1 MAQPSNTFDSYD
13 AVGIREDLEN
23 VIYDIS
29 PEETPF
35 YSSSK
40 KVKASNTYHEWQ
52 TDALRASTTNAHI
65 EGDATTAEARVATT
79 RLGNYTQIFKNA
91 VVIPDTDK
99 GLDKAGRASEMAYQ
113 TLKIAKEQKLDIE
126 KALFANNARVAGD
139 ATTARELAG
148 TETWFTSTI
157 QNKGTGGAHAAGT
170 GADARTDGTQTAF
183 TQAKFDAIMQNCWE
197 KGGKPD
203 SVYLSAYLMN
213 LALAFTG
220 NNNQRSTVQPTN
232 QPIGG
237 GGGEV
242 SPQPRPGLPGQGRDR
257 DRGHRPRHVGEPG
270 TDNLRVPSPASSGH
284 LCRRRPGRGRRRR
297 SRRSPERRRPAGHLF
312 FRPLRQLGS
321 PGPDRRPPGSA
332 DPPDLPGAQQS
343 ARRAAVPSP
352 AAGRLRVAAE
362 GIRGGAPSPK
372 IAARRRAPGNVGGSE
387 DERWH
392 RGPLFRPRRHDGAGG
407 GAIRVAL
414 RLPGGPGPHRTPGGL
429 PLSGHPSRPDH
440 PGRRG

>member
-126 KALFANNARVAGD
+126 KALFANNARVAGN

-148 TETWFTSTI
+148 APVWFTNTI
-157 QNKGTGGAHAAGT
+157 QNMGAGGAHATGDGT
-170 GADARTDGTQTAF
+170 DARTDGTQSVFNQT
-183 TQAKFDAIMQNCWE
+183 KFDAAMQSIWE

-203 SVYLSAYLMN
+203 SVYLSAFQMN
-213 LALAFTG
+213 KALDFSG
-220 NNNQRSTVQPTN
+220 NNNQRSTVQAGDKKVVKSLDVYVTPW
-232 QPIGG
+232 
-237 GGGEV
+237 
-242 SPQPRPGLPGQGRDR
+242 
-257 DRGHRPRHVGEPG
+257 G
-270 TDNLRVPSPASSGH
+270 TIEFVPS
-284 LCRRRPGRGRRRR
+284 RENR
-297 SRRSPERRRPAGHLF
+297 SRDVYVMQDDMWAVAV
-312 FRPLRQLGS
+312 LRGT
-321 PGPDRRPPGSA
+321 
-332 DPPDLPGAQQS
+332 
-343 ARRAAVPSP
+343 
-352 AAGRLRVAAE
+352 
-362 GIRGGAPSPK
+362 K
-372 IAARRRAPGNVGGSE
+372 NVELAKTGDNSTRQVVTE
-387 DERWH
+387 LTLISKNDK
-392 RGPLFRPRRHDGAGG
+392 A
-407 GAIRVAL
+407 
-414 RLPGGPGPHRTPGGL
+414 
-429 PLSGHPSRPDH
+429 SGMVVDCTTS
-440 PGRRG
+440 